1 VRVVLTLLVRDEA
14 DIVDAHLAFHF
25 AAGVDFVIAT
35 DHRSA
40 DGTSEILD
48 RYARE
53 GVLRVIRE
61 ESQVAR
67 QAEWQTRMARLA
79 ATEHRADWVIPSDA
93 DEFWWPRAG
102 SIPEA
107 LESVPAEYG
116 IVRALTRNFVPP
128 YDDEGWFGDR
138 MTLRLAT
145 PAPIND
151 PGTPF
156 RPVVKVAHR
165 GDPRVVVAGGGHQ
178 VFGLAWP
185 LFTDWHPFEVLH
197 FPLRSRDQYARK
209 YEKTWTGWPENLRGD
224 LARAREVAE
233 QGRPEAMWG
242 RVALDEPA
250 IRQGLA
256 AGSLVRDTRLRD
268 ALGPH
273 LGEASPETLPRELP
287 TPALEE
293 QALHAVEVAVFDE
306 AQVVRAQRWVDE
318 LSARVRRLEGSRG
331 DAVRP
336 A

>member
-1 VRVVLTLLVRDEA
+1 MKVVLTLLVRDEA
-14 DIVDAHLAFHF
+14 DIVDAHLAFHL

-35 DHRSA
+35 DHRSG

-48 RYARE
+48 RYVSE

-79 ATEHRADWVIPSDA
+79 ATEHSADWVIPSDA

-107 LESVPAEYG
+107 LASVPVEHGVA
-116 IVRALTRNFVPP
+116 RALTRNFVPP
-128 YDDEGWFGDR
+128 YDDRGWFGDR

-151 PGTPF
+151 PGTPY

-165 GDPRVVVAGGGHQ
+165 GHPRALVAGGGHQ
-178 VFGLAWP
+178 VFGLPWP
-185 LFTDWHPFEVLH
+185 LFTDWHPLEVLH
-197 FPLRSRDQYARK
+197 FPLRSREQYARK

-233 QGRPEAMWG
+233 QGRPEAMWA
-242 RVALDEPA
+242 RVALSDLE

-273 LGEASPETLPRELP
+273 LREQSPEITRRTLP
-287 TPALEE
+287 TPAPEE
-293 QALHAVEVAVFDE
+293 ETRHAVEAAVFDE
-306 AQVVRAQRWVDE
+306 AEVVRAQRWVDE
-318 LSARVRRLEGSRG
+318 LTERVARLEKAGQS
-331 DAVRP
+331 V
-336 A
+336 

>member
-1 VRVVLTLLVRDEA
+1 MKVVLTLLVRDEA

-35 DHRSA
+35 DHRSG

-48 RYARE
+48 RYARQA
-53 GVLRVIRE
+53 VLHVIRE
-61 ESQVAR
+61 DSQVAR

-79 ATEHRADWVIPSDA
+79 ATEHGADWVIPSDA

-107 LESVPAEYG
+107 LDPIPAEYG
-116 IVRALTRNFVPP
+116 VVRALTRNFVPP
-128 YDDEGWFGDR
+128 YDDHGWFGDR

-165 GDPRVVVAGGGHQ
+165 GHSGVVVAAGGHQ
-178 VFGLAWP
+178 VFGLPSP
-185 LFTDWHPFEVLH
+185 LFTDWHPLEVLH

-233 QGRPEAMWG
+233 QGRPEAMWA
-242 RVALDEPA
+242 RVALGDVE
-250 IRQGLA
+250 IRKGLA
-256 AGSLVRDTRLRD
+256 AGSLVRDSRLRD
-268 ALGPH
+268 ALGPI
-273 LGEASPETLPRELP
+273 LREASPQTARRELP
-287 TPALEE
+287 TPGLKD
-293 QALHAVEVAVFDE
+293 QAHHAIERAVFDE
-306 AQVVRAQRWVDE
+306 AEVVRAQRWVDE
-318 LSARVRRLEGSRG
+318 LSARVRRLEGSRPEAG
-331 DAVRP
+331 SA
-336 A
+336 

>member
-25 AAGVDFVIAT
+25 AAGVDFVVAT
-35 DHRSA
+35 DHRSG
-40 DGTSEILD
+40 DGTSDILE
-48 RYARE
+48 RYAHE
-53 GVLRVIRE
+53 GLLRVIRE
-61 ESQVAR
+61 ESEVAR
-67 QAEWQTRMARLA
+67 QSEWQTHMARLA
-79 ATEHRADWVIPSDA
+79 ATEHGADWVIASDA

-128 YDDEGWFGDR
+128 YDDHGWFGDR

-151 PGTPF
+151 PGTPY

-165 GDPRVVVAGGGHQ
+165 GHPQVIVAGGGHQ
-178 VFGLAWP
+178 VFGLPWP
-185 LFTDWHPFEVLH
+185 LFTDWHPLEVLH
-197 FPLRSRDQYARK
+197 FPLRSREQYARK

-233 QGRPEAMWG
+233 QGRPKAMWA
-242 RVALDEPA
+242 RVGLGNAE

-268 ALGPH
+268 ALGP
-273 LGEASPETLPRELP
+273 LLRERSPELERRTLP
-287 TPALEE
+287 TPAPDE
-293 QALHAVEVAVFDE
+293 QARHAVEAAVFDE
-306 AQVVRAQRWVDE
+306 AEVVRAQRWVDE
-318 LSARVRRLEGSRG
+318 LSERVARLEKAGES
-331 DAVRP
+331 A
-336 A
+336 

>member
-1 VRVVLTLLVRDEA
+1 MKVVLTLLVRDEA

-35 DHRSA
+35 DHRSG
-40 DGTSEILD
+40 DGTSEILE

-53 GVLRVIRE
+53 GVLHVIRE

-79 ATEHRADWVIPSDA
+79 ATDHDADWVIPSDA
-93 DEFWWPRAG
+93 DEFWWPRAA

-107 LESVPAEYG
+107 LASVPAEYG
-116 IVRALTRNFVPP
+116 VARALTRNFVPP
-128 YDDEGWFGDR
+128 YDDHGWFGDR

-165 GDPRVVVAGGGHQ
+165 GHPSVHVAGGGHQ
-178 VFGLAWP
+178 VFGLPRP
-185 LFTDWHPFEVLH
+185 LFTDWNPLEVLH
-197 FPLRSRDQYARK
+197 FPLRSREQYARK

-233 QGRPEAMWG
+233 QGRPEAMWA
-242 RVALDEPA
+242 RVALDDA
-250 IRQGLA
+250 AVRRGLA
-256 AGSLVRDTRLRD
+256 AGSLVRDTRIQD
-268 ALGPH
+268 ALGPI
-273 LGEASPETLPRELP
+273 LTEAVPMIERRPLP
-287 TPALEE
+287 PAGLAEE
-293 QALHAVEVAVFDE
+293 ARHAVEASVFDE
-306 AQVVRAQRWVDE
+306 AEVVRAQRWVDE
-318 LSARVRRLEGSRG
+318 LSARVRALEGSRK
-331 DAVRP
+331 AVRS